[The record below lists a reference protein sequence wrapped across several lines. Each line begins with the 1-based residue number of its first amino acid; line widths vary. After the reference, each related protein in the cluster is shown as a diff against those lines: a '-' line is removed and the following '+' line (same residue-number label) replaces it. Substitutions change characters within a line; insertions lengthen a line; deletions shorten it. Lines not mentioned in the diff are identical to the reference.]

1 MLSSLYKINHICSF
15 MLGHS
20 EPKFR
25 EPMEQAQAEDPS
37 NLALDQGNPW
47 CI

>member
-1 MLSSLYKINHICSF
+1 M
-15 MLGHS
+15 
-20 EPKFR
+20 EPKTKI
-25 EPMEQAQAEDPS
+25 QAMQVYWSIGGPHASSGGDT